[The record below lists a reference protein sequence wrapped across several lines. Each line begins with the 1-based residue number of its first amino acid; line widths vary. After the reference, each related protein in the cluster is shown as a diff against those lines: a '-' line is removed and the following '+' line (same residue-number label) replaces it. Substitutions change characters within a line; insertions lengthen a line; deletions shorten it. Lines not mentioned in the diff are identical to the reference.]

1 MNQQKGFSLIE
12 VLVSLMLATTLALAL
27 TQQQWHTRLLIKQL
41 LARTQA
47 SAFLDQINESLY
59 AGSDTFPAP
68 TLPCHLDI
76 KEANHVSTI
85 RLDWFNRSES
95 ITRQYHHPRELS

>member
-12 VLVSLMLATTLALAL
+12 VLASLMLATTLALAL

-41 LARTQA
+41 LARTKA

-59 AGSDTFPAP
+59 LGSAQLPAAP
-68 TLPCHLDI
+68 FPCHLDI
-76 KEANHVSTI
+76 KEANHAYTI

-95 ITRQYHHPRELS
+95 ITRQYHPLSELS